1 MHLCDGNLRERQS
14 KLFLIYKRLLQRGKE
29 QIVSVGLEM
38 FSVEHSKEELLDSNV
53 FTNKSFY

>member
-1 MHLCDGNLRERQS
+1 MHLCDGNVRERQS

-29 QIVSVGLEM
+29 EIVSVGLEM